1 MVIFPHSTEQYL
13 FLLKIF
19 CITTVFYI
27 VMEINN
33 ILLPFFPYEQQPIH
47 ETSQLKQD
55 FRQFI

>member
-1 MVIFPHSTEQYL
+1 
-13 FLLKIF
+13 
-19 CITTVFYI
+19 
-27 VMEINN
+27 MEINN